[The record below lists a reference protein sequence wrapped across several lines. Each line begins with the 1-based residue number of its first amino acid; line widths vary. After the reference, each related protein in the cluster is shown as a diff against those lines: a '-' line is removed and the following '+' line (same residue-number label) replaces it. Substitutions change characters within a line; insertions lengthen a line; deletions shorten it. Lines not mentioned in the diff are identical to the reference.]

1 MKVTVFLLSILLLV
15 SCSPENLWQKVGL
28 ASPEPI
34 EITSKTGSPKGNE
47 EDEVDVMKCFVGDR
61 KSVVSFSIRK
71 PESLRGDI
79 LYPQDKKEAEKMAEM
94 LNAKCFSQHQIKAF
108 LSSEIEDKD
117 LVFAMQNTVFLLN
130 SCRTTLIDSIEG
142 FLPEFPPAT
151 EESPKEYK
159 EILEYYNSFK
169 GDVSKVISGLFV
181 PLLNLFSSSE
191 TPTWGEYIKCQL
203 MINLL
208 SGVLE
213 GMERTVEEVFE
224 VLSSEEMMDVVF
236 NLGNEE
242 EIEELQNK
250 LMEVE
255 IHSLLDAVN
264 SLVSSVLP
272 PLAVYNSISYKYG
285 NDINLMSLS
294 QLLEKLEGV

>member
-1 MKVTVFLLSILLLV
+1 
-15 SCSPENLWQKVGL
+15 
-28 ASPEPI
+28 
-34 EITSKTGSPKGNE
+34 
-47 EDEVDVMKCFVGDR
+47 
-61 KSVVSFSIRK
+61 
-71 PESLRGDI
+71 
-79 LYPQDKKEAEKMAEM
+79 MAEM

-117 LVFAMQNTVFLLN
+117 LVFAMKNTVFLLN
-130 SCRTTLIDSIEG
+130 SCRATLIEGIVG

-151 EESPKEYK
+151 EESSKEYK

-169 GDVSKVISGLFV
+169 GDVSLYCDKVISGLFD
-181 PLLNLFSSSE
+181 PLLNLLSSSE

-236 NLGNEE
+236 NLENEE

-250 LMEVE
+250 LMEVG
-255 IHSLLDAVN
+255 IDSLLDAVN

>member
-117 LVFAMQNTVFLLN
+117 LVFAMKNTVFLLD
-130 SCRTTLIDSIEG
+130 SCRITLIKGIVG

-151 EESPKEYK
+151 EESSKEYK

-169 GDVSKVISGLFV
+169 GDVSSYCDKVISGLFN
-181 PLLNLFSSSE
+181 PLLNLLSSSE

-224 VLSSEEMMDVVF
+224 VLSSE
-236 NLGNEE
+236 
-242 EIEELQNK
+242 
-250 LMEVE
+250 
-255 IHSLLDAVN
+255 
-264 SLVSSVLP
+264 
-272 PLAVYNSISYKYG
+272 
-285 NDINLMSLS
+285 
-294 QLLEKLEGV
+294 

>member
-1 MKVTVFLLSILLLV
+1 
-15 SCSPENLWQKVGL
+15 
-28 ASPEPI
+28 
-34 EITSKTGSPKGNE
+34 
-47 EDEVDVMKCFVGDR
+47 
-61 KSVVSFSIRK
+61 
-71 PESLRGDI
+71 
-79 LYPQDKKEAEKMAEM
+79 
-94 LNAKCFSQHQIKAF
+94 
-108 LSSEIEDKD
+108 
-117 LVFAMQNTVFLLN
+117 
-130 SCRTTLIDSIEG
+130 
-142 FLPEFPPAT
+142 LPEFPPAT
-151 EESPKEYK
+151 EESSKEYK

-169 GDVSKVISGLFV
+169 GDVSSYCEKVIRGLFD
-181 PLLNLFSSSE
+181 PLFKLLSSSE

-236 NLGNEE
+236 NLGNKE

-250 LMEVE
+250 LMEVG
-255 IHSLLDAVN
+255 IDSLLDAVN

-285 NDINLMSLS
+285 NDIDLMSLS